1 MNQIKEQIIY
11 KALSGSKLYG
21 TDNENSDTDI
31 KGIFLPDRKDLI
43 LGKAPK
49 HYKLSTGNDQC
60 SNNKD
65 DVDETYYSLHYF
77 LELLVKGETNAL
89 DLFFSYTNK
98 QAVLVNTPIWQSLID
113 NADKIINK
121 NVSSYLGYCKAQA
134 YKYSNKGYKLKDFQT
149 FADFCREYQYR
160 EEWQNGG
167 YQVMSLIGALKHYGA
182 EHNMERPMP
191 ISEVI
196 KIFGNDVQIVIADN
210 KELYLVIHGVKFIMH
225 EQLINILPKIKQVI
239 ASYGK
244 RSEKAATN
252 NGVDY
257 KAISHCVRV
266 LFQAE
271 ELLTTGKIT
280 FPLKEKE
287 FIKSI
292 KYNTSVMS
300 YDEIMEFIEQKLV
313 YIDQVLKPQSQLRE
327 KADMKF
333 IEDFILEVY
342 MEV

>member
-1 MNQIKEQIIY
+1 MKEQIIY

-31 KGIFLPDRKDLI
+31 KGVFLPDRRDLI
-43 LGKAPK
+43 LGKAPR
-49 HYKLSTGNDQC
+49 HYKMSTGNDQS
-60 SNNKD
+60 SNGKD

-77 LELLVKGETNAL
+77 IELLVKGETNAL

-98 QAVLVNTPIWQSLID
+98 QAVLVNTPVWQSLID
-113 NADKIINK
+113 NADKIVNK

-149 FADFCREYQYR
+149 FADFCRDYQYR
-160 EEWQNGG
+160 EEWQNRG
-167 YQVMSLIGALKHYGA
+167 YQAMSLKGALELYGA

-191 ISEVI
+191 IIEVI
-196 KIFGNDVQIVIADN
+196 KIFGKDVQITSADN
-210 KELYLVIHGVKFIMH
+210 GEEYLVIHGVKFIMH
-225 EQLINILPKIKQVI
+225 EQLINILPKVRQVI

-244 RSEKAATN
+244 RSERAATN

-271 ELLTTGKIT
+271 ELLTTGKII
-280 FPLKEKE
+280 FPLRERE

-292 KYNTSVMS
+292 KFNTSVMS
-300 YDEIMEFIEQKLV
+300 YDEIMEFVEQKLV
-313 YIDQVLKPQSQLRE
+313 YIEQVLKPQSKLRE

-333 IEDFILEVY
+333 VEDFILQAYQEV
-342 MEV
+342 

>member
-1 MNQIKEQIIY
+1 MKEQVIY

-31 KGIFLPDRKDLI
+31 KGVFLPDRKDLI
-43 LGKAPK
+43 LGKAPR
-49 HYKLSTGNDQC
+49 HYKSSTGNDQS

-98 QAVLVNTPIWQSLID
+98 QAVLVNTPVWQSLID

-134 YKYSNKGYKLKDFQT
+134 YKYSYKGNKLKDFQV
-149 FADFCREYQYR
+149 FANFCREYQHR
-160 EEWQNGG
+160 EEWKDGK
-167 YQVMSLIGALKHYGA
+167 YQAMSLIGALKHYGA

-196 KIFGNDVQIVIADN
+196 KIFGNDVQIVAADN
-210 KELYLVIHGVKFIMH
+210 KELYLAIHGVKFIMH
-225 EQLINILPKIKQVI
+225 EQLMNILPNINRVI
-239 ASYGK
+239 DSYGK

-252 NGVDY
+252 NGIDY
-257 KAISHCVRV
+257 KAISH
-266 LFQAE
+266 
-271 ELLTTGKIT
+271 
-280 FPLKEKE
+280 
-287 FIKSI
+287 
-292 KYNTSVMS
+292 
-300 YDEIMEFIEQKLV
+300 
-313 YIDQVLKPQSQLRE
+313 
-327 KADMKF
+327 
-333 IEDFILEVY
+333 
-342 MEV
+342 